1 MSHCVLKL
9 GVRLDLKVMDRLVHV
24 CMCVGREC
32 FNTKQTMVVENI
44 STTKKKPS
52 RVLWLIPVITAPR
65 RLRQEDQA

>member
-32 FNTKQTMVVENI
+32 FNMVVENI

-52 RVLWLIPVITAPR
+52 RVVWLIPVITAPR